1 MDVRQLGTTGLWVC
15 IVGVVVCAA
24 AAVVDP
30 SAAAKGLGVAGA
42 VLFLIG
48 AGVAYQVSASV
59 GAGRRAMSN
68 ALAALKDGGNA
79 DFSATAALLGPDGA
93 ALGSV
98 VAGGRTDQRAYA
110 DGLHALEGAADEVVS
125 RHEKLGQA
133 LRSQESARSDQRGA
147 IEEASV
153 EFTHVTEASTSLNR
167 NVVET
172 SAAIEETVS
181 SIRMV
186 SSNIGGLAD
195 TVNSVSS
202 AIGELAV
209 SISQVAGNAQEANTL
224 SLQAD
229 TKARDGGKAVER
241 LVESTREIANDIGS
255 IVKKMEELGSASA
268 QIGNIV
274 EVIDTIADQT
284 NLLALNAAIEAARAG
299 EHGRGFAV
307 VADEVRK
314 LAENSAASTKEIGHL
329 IKDIQAKTVE
339 VVRSTTESGA
349 KATTGLQMA
358 DLAGR
363 AINDILTAVAE
374 ASRLIE
380 QISTAAREQAA
391 GSSAIVNSVEMMN
404 QLMREAARSLDE
416 QNTSNAQMLA
426 TIASMQRLTDSV
438 SGAVERQRA
447 AFRSI
452 DDAATRLAAAAS
464 LSLDASAGIED
475 AAHALRERARM
486 LAEIDP
492 KNGRST
498 LERGEMFAQL
508 AGGR

>member
-1 MDVRQLGTTGLWVC
+1 M
-15 IVGVVVCAA
+15 
-24 AAVVDP
+24 
-30 SAAAKGLGVAGA
+30 
-42 VLFLIG
+42 
-48 AGVAYQVSASV
+48 
-59 GAGRRAMSN
+59 
-68 ALAALKDGGNA
+68 
-79 DFSATAALLGPDGA
+79 
-93 ALGSV
+93 
-98 VAGGRTDQRAYA
+98 
-110 DGLHALEGAADEVVS
+110 
-125 RHEKLGQA
+125 
-133 LRSQESARSDQRGA
+133 
-147 IEEASV
+147 
-153 EFTHVTEASTSLNR
+153 
-167 NVVET
+167 
-172 SAAIEETVS
+172 
-181 SIRMV
+181 
-186 SSNIGGLAD
+186 
-195 TVNSVSS
+195 
-202 AIGELAV
+202 
-209 SISQVAGNAQEANTL
+209 
-224 SLQAD
+224 
-229 TKARDGGKAVER
+229 
-241 LVESTREIANDIGS
+241 
-255 IVKKMEELGSASA
+255 
-268 QIGNIV
+268 
-274 EVIDTIADQT
+274 
-284 NLLALNAAIEAARAG
+284 
-299 EHGRGFAV
+299 
-307 VADEVRK
+307 RK